1 MRANYYKNKD
11 TGRICVDLVQINQS
25 GELRTKTLSRS
36 TADGLE
42 RAERV
47 IRNIGLHSGWFDP
60 KSDDLTPN
68 EKMKL
73 GSAKGQLVADV
84 QTEELERLRA
94 ENELLKSQL
103 NTTPAPEAPSGTV
116 AIKKGKQT
124 PAPETTALNSP
135 DAEIITE

>member
-1 MRANYYKNKD
+1 MRANYYKDKD

-94 ENELLKSQL
+94 ENEALKSML
-103 NTTPAPEAPSGTV
+103 SAEPAPSGTV

-135 DAEIITE
+135 DAEIIPA

>member
-1 MRANYYKNKD
+1 M
-11 TGRICVDLVQINQS
+11 
-25 GELRTKTLSRS
+25 
-36 TADGLE
+36 
-42 RAERV
+42 
-47 IRNIGLHSGWFDP
+47 
-60 KSDDLTPN
+60 

-73 GSAKGQLVADV
+73 GSAKGQLVTDV

>member
-60 KSDDLTPN
+60 KSEDLTPM

-73 GSAKGQLVADV
+73 GSAKGQLVTDV

-94 ENELLKSQL
+94 ENEALKSML
-103 NTTPAPEAPSGTV
+103 SAEPAPSGTV
-116 AIKKGKQT
+116 AVKKGKAT
-124 PAPETTALNSP
+124 PAPEATALNSP
-135 DAEIITE
+135 DAEIIPA

>member
-60 KSDDLTPN
+60 KSDDLTPM

-94 ENELLKSQL
+94 ENEALKSML
-103 NTTPAPEAPSGTV
+103 SAEPAPSGTV
-116 AIKKGKQT
+116 AVKKGKAT

-135 DAEIITE
+135 DAEIIPA

>member
-1 MRANYYKNKD
+1 MRANYYKDKD

-60 KSDDLTPN
+60 KSDDLTPM

-94 ENELLKSQL
+94 ENEALKSML
-103 NTTPAPEAPSGTV
+103 SAEPAPSGTV

-135 DAEIITE
+135 DAEIIPA